1 MPSLNTKKLGIELK
15 KLQSPSE
22 STISMGFVK
31 DPDLAEPNMDKEI
44 VDWETPDDRLNPL
57 NWSPRKKLSHVMLVS
72 SFTLYSN
79 LAAVMFAP
87 GAQYLVEEFQITNS
101 MIASLTVSV
110 YVLGY
115 CVGPFLIA
123 PLSEIYGR
131 LVIYHVCNLFYEI
144 FTVGCALSVNPSMFL
159 AFRFLSGCA
168 GSAPMAVGGGTIADM
183 HKADERGKA
192 MAIFS
197 LGPLLGPVIGPVV
210 GGFLTQ
216 YSGWRWT
223 FWTIFILAGVL
234 SLVSVVFMRET
245 FEPVLLE
252 KKAALLRKQTGNDRL
267 RARTN
272 KNITRWQLLARAI
285 VRPTKMLIFSPI
297 ILLISL
303 YCAFMFG
310 LTYLLYT
317 TFPSVFQV
325 KYGWGPSTAGLAYLG
340 LAIGMIFAVGVV
352 GAVSDKQLRRAKETG
367 GQVRPEIRLLLSVW
381 MAPVVSVGFFW
392 YGWSAYADTHWIA
405 PVLGTLVIGFGSFI
419 VLMPSQIYLVDA
431 FGSEASASALA
442 ANTFLRSLFGAFL
455 PLAGPPL
462 YKSLGLGWGNSLLA
476 FIGLAFI
483 PVPFLFYKYGERL
496 RARFP
501 VNY

>member
-1 MPSLNTKKLGIELK
+1 MLPLDTEEVGIELK
-15 KLQSPSE
+15 ELHSPVE
-22 STISMGFVK
+22 FTISIGLVTS
-31 DPDLAEPNMDKEI
+31 PDLAGPSMEKEI

-57 NWSPRKKLSHVMLVS
+57 NWSPGKKLSHVMLVS

-87 GAQYLVEEFQITNS
+87 GAQNLVDEFQITNS
-101 MIASLTVSV
+101 MVASLTVSV
-110 YVLGY
+110 YVLGN
-115 CVGPFLIA
+115 CVGPFFVA
-123 PLSEIYGR
+123 PLSEMYGR
-131 LVIYHVCNLFYEI
+131 LVIYHVCNLFYAI
-144 FTVGCALSVNPSMFL
+144 FILGCALSVNSSMFL

-183 HKADERGKA
+183 HMADERGKA
-192 MAIFS
+192 TALFS
-197 LGPLLGPVIGPVV
+197 LGPLLGPA
-210 GGFLTQ
+210 GF
-216 YSGWRWT
+216 
-223 FWTIFILAGVL
+223 L

-245 FEPVLLE
+245 FEPILLE

-267 RARTN
+267 RAKTN
-272 KNITRWQLLARAI
+272 KNMTRRQMLARAV

-297 ILLISL
+297 ILLTSL

-340 LAIGMIFAVGVV
+340 LALGMIFAVGVV
-352 GAVSDKQLRRAKETG
+352 GAVSDKQLRRAKEIE

-381 MAPVVSVGFFW
+381 MAPAVPVGFVW
-392 YGWSAYADTHWIA
+392 YGWSASADNAHWIA

-419 VLMPSQIYLVDA
+419 VLVPSQIYLVDA

-462 YKSLGLGWGNSLLA
+462 YESLGLGWGNSLLA
-476 FIGLAFI
+476 FLGLAFV

-501 VNY
+501 VDY